1 MIEIKNLTK
10 VFKSKNKSVVVA
22 LNDINLT
29 LPDSG
34 LVFIIG
40 KSGSGKSTLLNMLG
54 GLDKATAGQVIAD
67 GNNISKFSNS
77 KFYNYRSSYIGF
89 IFQHYYLIDE
99 LTIKQNIQLALDI
112 APKRKG
118 LNISEL
124 LKKVGLEGYENRY
137 PSELSGGQ
145 QQRVAIARA
154 LIKNPSL
161 ILGDEPTG
169 NLDITTSFQI
179 LKVLKEISKDR
190 LVVIVSHNLDEADI
204 YADRII
210 ELSEGRIIKDIDR
223 KTNSQYEFML
233 QGTIIKTDEENKL
246 LSKKQKKFEVIDK
259 TLYLPYYRDLTNN
272 ETSKM
277 LELLKSGEVTN
288 IIQQDNGFSPHVDQ
302 PMVSRKI
309 KIPRSRLKIRHLFK
323 YSKMFMKKR
332 RKANLSTIF
341 VTTLIFVVISIMTS
355 FLSSNDHKLTYNKDN
370 DIVVISKGTLKTVEN
385 TVYTAPLFDIT
396 NDDIQVLKDNG
407 YDNEI
412 NLLYNDTISVSSDAS
427 KTNKKATTDLKRN
440 LESFYI
446 KETFGTLNCSL
457 DYLLDLYGVDGKL
470 NVLAGDI
477 YTPSYGLIITDYVAD
492 SILQRRPTTYATY
505 EDLIGSFPKHATV
518 ISNYISA
525 VIDTNYEEKYEEI
538 IKEYKDK
545 TLNDDEIS
553 FIRNKLSKKPI
564 YETFLKD
571 ALYNLGVTYN
581 LSSNYKEDIKAPEK
595 SNVAFARGLVFQS
608 DSGKKVAYSR
618 GSETCFTFTDAT
630 RYSSYKIKDGEMH
643 MKMSTYNAIF
653 DTDYTL
659 TSISSFEPHKITIK
673 YYDREIDGGKL
684 LFEKTLLIKNLNSTG
699 NLVNRADYQDLLDVC
714 YGAFGMYLENSPTL
728 ENALKALDNGDF
740 YEKTIDTENEIII
753 GKLTQV
759 FVPFMKIILY
769 GLYVFLLIYLVTFGV
784 NNIKKNY
791 YEIGIISALG
801 AKNKDIGIIFISN
814 VIITGLIICITSILL
829 APQIINFSDFILVR
843 SFAEM
848 LDLTIFNLSIVD
860 SSALLLTKDLS
871 IIVATTL
878 ISALIPMFI
887 LHRLKPIE
895 IINSKE

>member
-1 MIEIKNLTK
+1 MIEIKKLTK

-40 KSGSGKSTLLNMLG
+40 KSGSGKSTLLNMLA

-118 LNISEL
+118 QDISEL

-137 PSELSGGQ
+137 PKELSGGQ

-210 ELSEGRIIKDIDR
+210 ELSEGRVIKDVDR
-223 KTNSQYEFML
+223 KTNNQYEFML
-233 QGTIIKTDEENKL
+233 QGTIVKVDEDNKL

-272 ETSKM
+272 ETAKM
-277 LELLKSGEVTN
+277 LELLKNDEITN
-288 IIQQDNGFSPHVDQ
+288 IIQQDNGFSKHVDQ

-309 KIPRSRLKIRHLFK
+309 KVPRSRLKIRHLFK

-332 RKANLSTIF
+332 RKANLSAVF

-355 FLSSNDHKLTYNKDN
+355 FLSSSSHKLTYNHDN
-370 DIVVISKGTLKTVEN
+370 ETIVINKGTLKTVEN

-396 NDDIQVLKDNG
+396 SDDIQVLKDNG
-407 YDNEI
+407 YDKEI
-412 NLLYNDTISVSSDAS
+412 NLLYNDTISVSSDS
-427 KTNKKATTDLKRN
+427 TKTNKKLTTDLKRN
-440 LESFYI
+440 LETFYL

-457 DYLLDLYGVDGKL
+457 SYLENLYGVDGKL
-470 NVLAGDI
+470 NILAGDLH
-477 YTPSYGLIITDYVAD
+477 TPSYGLIITDYVAD
-492 SILQRRPTTYATY
+492 SILERRPTTYSTY
-505 EDLIGSFPKHATV
+505 EDLIGSFPKHSST

-525 VIDTNYEEKYEEI
+525 VIDTDYEEKYEEI

-553 FIRNKLSKKPI
+553 FVRNKLSKKQI
-564 YETFLKD
+564 YKEFLQD

-581 LSSNYKEDIKAPEK
+581 LSKNYKEDIKAPEK
-595 SNVAFARGLVFQS
+595 SNSAYTRGLVFES
-608 DSGKKVAYSR
+608 DFGKKAVYSR
-618 GSETCFTFTDAT
+618 GSDTTFVFSDST
-630 RYSSYKIKDGEMH
+630 RYTNYKVKKGELY
-643 MKMSTYNAIF
+643 MKTSTYNTLF

-659 TSISSFEPHKITIK
+659 TSTSSFEPHEITIK
-673 YYDREIDGGKL
+673 YYDREIEGGKL
-684 LFEKTLLIKNLNSTG
+684 LFEKTFLVKKLISTA

-714 YGAFGMYLENSPTL
+714 YGAFAMYLENSSTL
-728 ENALKALDNGDF
+728 ESALQALDNGDF
-740 YEKTIDTENEIII
+740 YERNLDTENEIII

-759 FVPFMKIILY
+759 FIPFMKVILY
-769 GLYVFLLIYLVTFGV
+769 GLYVFLLVYLVSFGV

-814 VIITGLIICITSILL
+814 VIITGLIICLSCILL
-829 APQIINFSDFILVR
+829 APQIIHLSDFILVR
-843 SFAEM
+843 AFAEM

-887 LHRLKPIE
+887 LYRLKPIE